1 LAAAKRSEEKK
12 IVIAAAQRVV
22 TPESLQL
29 VKSVAGRPFVAAE
42 AQNAITALERALSYR
57 KEIVAVL

>member
-1 LAAAKRSEEKK
+1 LLAAALAAAKRSEEKK

-29 VKSVAGRPFVAAE
+29 VKSVAADPAVSAE

-57 KEIVAVL
+57 RN